1 MPLEIME
8 RRAAD
13 NRYLHRDFHNHMNLG
28 IGYLYEKYGMACVEE
43 YLVKLANNFY
53 APVIA
58 RIKEGGLEAAKTA
71 FLSPY
76 EAEGE
81 EAVVSFTERKGE
93 VIINISECPAVRH
106 FNGQGITPS
115 VVYPLSTTVVWTEIC
130 RQAGLGFQTLNY
142 DAKTGAATHI
152 IFEKEA

>member
-1 MPLEIME
+1 MPVEVMN
-8 RRAAD
+8 RSASD
-13 NRYLHRDFHNHMNLG
+13 NRYLHRDFHLSLNTG
-28 IGYLYEKYGMACVEE
+28 IDYLYKTYTMADVEI
-43 YLVKLANNFY
+43 YLTRFASNFY
-53 APVIA
+53 APVIE

-115 VVYPLSTTVVWTEIC
+115 AVYPLSTTVVWTEIC
-130 RQAGLGFQTLNY
+130 RQAGLGFQTLSY